1 MSQQGKPS
9 KPVLADLILPVG
21 AAAYAVY
28 YVLSVRSFPFQA
40 QVSGMAMAILV
51 CLLVS
56 IFLVR
61 TLIGLRRGRYRL
73 GLGDFLGPPESVPNR
88 LLFVGFILAYVAAVP
103 WLGFTLTTFVFLC
116 LSFAVVGVRPWRRVV
131 VVAGTAALVGWLFFI
146 VLLGTRF
153 PAGPFERLMGA
164 LF

>member
-1 MSQQGKPS
+1 MPAPVNRP
-9 KPVLADLILPVG
+9 KPVLADLILPLG

-51 CLLVS
+51 CLLVA
-56 IFLVR
+56 IYLIR
-61 TLIGLRRGRYRL
+61 TVIGIRKKRLYL
-73 GLGDFLGPPESVPNR
+73 GLGDFLGAPETVPNR
-88 LLFVGFILAYVAAVP
+88 LVFLGLIIAYVVVVP
-103 WLGFTLTTFVFLC
+103 WLGFTLTTFTFLC
-116 LSFAVVGVRPWRRVV
+116 LSFAVVGVRPWRRVLV
-131 VVAGTAALVGWLFFI
+131 ISATAAIAGWLFFI

-153 PAGPFERLMGA
+153 PAGPFEYLMGA